1 LGTTDIFNDTS
12 TTGYKNCLQT
22 VQTTPVTY
30 DFDSFVGEKVVS
42 HPDGAWTIGKVQC
55 LYQGITPSVRAH
67 HQFSLPKMALLYI
80 QTLPMLPEGGPRTR
94 HVTDI

>member
-1 LGTTDIFNDTS
+1 MTHPPQDVRTA
-12 TTGYKNCLQT
+12 YKRCP
-22 VQTTPVTY
+22 TPVTY
-30 DFDSFVGEKVVS
+30 DFASFVGEKVVS